1 MDYLGV
7 QFLYARYLGKKN
19 NRKNLLSF
27 SFNIIYL
34 ISHLLRRTVSSST
47 AQERVALANEHA
59 IFQLGTMIT
68 FAGKIWVA
76 ERAAWPLGLFLFL
89 LLLLLD
95 AVTNSVPR
103 YLLLQ

>member
-1 MDYLGV
+1 
-7 QFLYARYLGKKN
+7 
-19 NRKNLLSF
+19 LSF
-27 SFNIIYL
+27 GFNIIYL
-34 ISHLLRRTVSSST
+34 ISHLLRRTISSST

-76 ERAAWPLGLFLFL
+76 ERAAWRLLL

-95 AVTNSVPR
+95 AIANSVPR